1 MSETTSPEKSDATKS
16 EWLNER
22 RIKILATIV
31 VPVVVAVIGL
41 YKISG
46 GGGGEKHTPNNFTLI
61 TDVSVI
67 ENQYLQITGHPLKD
81 DNLKQLIQS
90 AVNLAKAGQ
99 NEESRKLFEQ
109 VASAVPVPAV
119 YTNLGSLN
127 AEKGDFPAA
136 HQAYVQALAKDAD
149 YKPAL
154 QSLQTLARIDRPT
167 VTPVDAQ
174 EAEPNNDFNHVN
186 LFKVGSK
193 IAGAISDGTD
203 NDFFQFSTTSGPR
216 DYYQVALNN
225 GSLTLDPS
233 IRVYDANRQKVKEC
247 LSWESVAHVD
257 CAFSALPESTY
268 LVQIWGNVGTAGAYD
283 FVVTPTK
290 SYDSFEP
297 NDDFPQ
303 AKAISLGNTIEA
315 NIMDG
320 SDTDFYLLK
329 TDSAGGQ
336 LSAKLDNDST
346 TLKPI
351 VTVYGSNRQQVQ
363 NCTFWE
369 PVAHVECAF
378 AAQPQATYYVQV
390 SGNVGTAGKYKL
402 TVK

>member
-41 YKISG
+41 LKFTGS
-46 GGGGEKHTPNNFTLI
+46 GGEKHTPNNFTLI

-67 ENQYLQITGHPLKD
+67 ENQYLQITGQPLKD
-81 DNLKQLIQS
+81 DNIKQLIQS

-119 YTNLGSLN
+119 YTNIGSLN
-127 AEKGDFPAA
+127 AEKGDIQAA

-149 YKPAL
+149 YKPAQ
-154 QSLQTLARIDRPT
+154 QSLQTLARFDRPT

-174 EAEPNNDFNHVN
+174 EAEPNNDFNHTN
-186 LFKVGSK
+186 LIKVGNK
-193 IAGAISDGTD
+193 VAGAISDSAD
-203 NDFFQFSTTSGPR
+203 QDFFQFNTTTGPR

-225 GSLTLDPS
+225 GSLSLFPN
-233 IRVYDANRQKVKEC
+233 IRVYDVNRQKLREC
-247 LSWESVAHVD
+247 VSWESVAHVD
-257 CAFSALPESTY
+257 CAFSALAESTY
-268 LVQIWGNVGTAGAYD
+268 IVQISGNAGTAGAYD
-283 FVVTPTK
+283 FVVAPLK

-297 NDDFPQ
+297 NDDFLQ

-329 TDSAGGQ
+329 TADSGGQ

-346 TLKPI
+346 TLQPI
-351 VTVYGSNRQQVQ
+351 VAVYDSNRQKVQ

-369 PVAHVECAF
+369 AVAQVECAF
-378 AAQPQATYYVQV
+378 ASQPQATYYVQV

>member
-1 MSETTSPEKSDATKS
+1 MSETTSPEKNDATKS

-22 RIKILATIV
+22 RIKILATIF

-41 YKISG
+41 LKFS

-67 ENQYLQITGHPLKD
+67 ENQYLQITGQPLKD
-81 DNLKQLIQS
+81 DNIKQLIQS

-119 YTNLGSLN
+119 YTNIGSLN
-127 AEKGDFPAA
+127 AEKGDFQAA

-149 YKPAL
+149 YKPAQ
-154 QSLQTLARIDRPT
+154 QSLKTLARIDRPT
-167 VTPVDAQ
+167 VTRVDAQ
-174 EAEPNNDFNHVN
+174 EAEPNNDFNHTN
-186 LFKVGSK
+186 LIQVGSK

-203 NDFFQFSTTSGPR
+203 NDFFQFNTTSGPR

-225 GSLTLDPS
+225 GSLTLAPD
-233 IRVYDANRQKVKEC
+233 IKVYDANRKMVREC
-247 LSWESVAHVD
+247 DSYEPVAHVD
-257 CAFSALPESTY
+257 CAFSALPDSTY
-268 LVQIWGNVGTAGAYD
+268 IVQIWGTSGTVGAYEL
-283 FVVTPTK
+283 VVAPQK
-290 SYDSFEP
+290 SYDAFEP

-303 AKAISLGNTIEA
+303 AKVISLGNTIEA

-329 TDSAGGQ
+329 TAGPGGQ

-346 TLKPI
+346 TLQPI
-351 VTVYGSNRQQVQ
+351 VTVYDSNRQKVQ

-378 AAQPQATYYVQV
+378 PAQPQATYYVQV
-390 SGNVGTAGKYKL
+390 SGNVQTAGKYKL
-402 TVK
+402 TLK